1 MRITTELVKTFN
13 PCNDRFNNYQTNY
26 PNSDLHITEFL
37 KLENITYNDK
47 IWVWK
52 KVATINEAALF
63 GLKCADSVLHIFENK
78 YPEDK
83 RPRLALDSV
92 RTYLDN
98 PTEENKK
105 ACRTAAYAA
114 AAAADAAADAYAY
127 AAAAAA
133 ADAAADAYAAYAAAA
148 AAADAAAD
156 AYAAAADAAADA
168 YAAAAYAA
176 ADAYAYAAAAAAA
189 DAAADARKTQREKNI
204 QFLIEIYEGK

>member
-1 MRITTELVKTFN
+1 MKITTELVKTFN
-13 PCNDRFNNYQTNY
+13 PCKDRFHNYQTNY
-26 PNSDLHITEFL
+26 PNSDLHIVDFL

-63 GLKCADSVLHIFENK
+63 GLKCADSVLHIFEDK
-78 YPEDK
+78 YPNDK

-105 ACRTAAYAA
+105 ECREASYDAAFAAYDVYATAAYSAA
-114 AAAADAAADAYAY
+114 YSA
-127 AAAAAA
+127 
-133 ADAAADAYAAYAAAA
+133 AYAAYAVIAYSTAYTAPYVAAY
-148 AAADAAAD
+148 AADAAD
-156 AYAAAADAAADA
+156 TAAAG
-168 YAAAAYAA
+168 
-176 ADAYAYAAAAAAA
+176 
-189 DAAADARKTQREKNI
+189 KTQQDKNI